1 MPFDLIELLSDLLRR
16 HVRIVKVALFEF
28 AMFGEEGLVIV
39 ECFDYGMWLR

>member
-39 ECFDYGMWLR
+39 EGFDYGMWLR